1 MVSEYEGAK
10 KSFTLDSPA
19 SLSAAK
25 RDIESAT
32 KSSASAVSVS
42 ERKIPLS
49 YKVIDNSLIYI
60 SALPQMLRGSYD
72 FYSAKSLR
80 LQTQRLA
87 EELNQFQLQTIR
99 PTQTQ
104 GEMPFNSLA
113 MLWNEVTVTAE
124 RPGWLTFKLS
134 SLGFW
139 YWLEQFKISALSTKP
154 NHTLFIGQ
162 RLSIAGN
169 QAYANQIETASSLK
183 CPKSH
188 IQSSTQSWK
197 QPSSIETESVTQL
210 LWQVQYSFACCCSL
224 IDQTGIR
231 PIANRPT
238 AELLK
243 ENLDELSLLA
253 PTLIPFARIPSTLR
267 TLSIETVITIDVMY
281 DETCFFTASRRLMKQ
296 AARLCQS
303 FDSFY
308 RGEWAQLNGFIA
320 TRSAAHDLSADTPY
334 IHGVLKNLIAVRETL
349 RLLLE
354 QEKASESL

>member
-60 SALPQMLRGSYD
+60 SALPQMLSGSYD

-104 GEMPFNSLA
+104 CEMPFNSLA

-124 RPGWLTFKLS
+124 RPG
-134 SLGFW
+134 
-139 YWLEQFKISALSTKP
+139 
-154 NHTLFIGQ
+154 
-162 RLSIAGN
+162 
-169 QAYANQIETASSLK
+169 
-183 CPKSH
+183 
-188 IQSSTQSWK
+188 
-197 QPSSIETESVTQL
+197 
-210 LWQVQYSFACCCSL
+210 
-224 IDQTGIR
+224 
-231 PIANRPT
+231 
-238 AELLK
+238 
-243 ENLDELSLLA
+243 
-253 PTLIPFARIPSTLR
+253 
-267 TLSIETVITIDVMY
+267 
-281 DETCFFTASRRLMKQ
+281 
-296 AARLCQS
+296 
-303 FDSFY
+303 
-308 RGEWAQLNGFIA
+308 
-320 TRSAAHDLSADTPY
+320 
-334 IHGVLKNLIAVRETL
+334 
-349 RLLLE
+349 
-354 QEKASESL
+354 